1 MSHPALTVVSLYNRY
16 LNRGGEDQVFEAE
29 AELLAAH
36 GYRVIRMED
45 HLREPAGWRERWEL
59 ARNTV
64 WSNDWHIK
72 MWQLLEQHRP
82 DIVHIHNWW
91 PQMSPAVCY
100 VAHSARVPVI
110 HTLHNY
116 RLLCPNAIFFRD
128 GHTCEDCLGKTVP
141 WPGVLH
147 ACYQRSRVRTAVI
160 ANVLARH
167 RKRKTWSEQ
176 VDVYIA
182 LSEFARCKFIEGG
195 LPAER
200 IVVKPNFVYPTPAM
214 GEGDGGYAL
223 YVGRLAEP
231 KGIATL
237 LAGWE
242 RMHGKL
248 PLKIVGDGPMS
259 TEVQAATRGR
269 LGIEWLGRVSH
280 DRVVELMQAATA
292 LVFPS
297 ICYEGFPMAIVEAFA
312 TGLPVV
318 ASDLGTMSSLVQ
330 HGRTGLHFRPG
341 DAASLAHRVEWIST
355 HSVERRQM
363 RQNARAEFDAKYT
376 AEKNYDT
383 LIHIYE
389 TAIERLKSVRMT
401 Q

>member
-1 MSHPALTVVSLYNRY
+1 M
-16 LNRGGEDQVFEAE
+16 FEAE

-36 GYRVIRMED
+36 GHRVIRVED
-45 HLREPAGWRERWEL
+45 HVREPAGWRERWEL
-59 ARNTV
+59 ARNTI
-64 WSNDWHIK
+64 WSSAWYEK
-72 MWQLLEQHRP
+72 MRQLLQQQQP
-82 DIVHIHNWW
+82 DIVHVHNWW

-100 VAHSARVPVI
+100 AAHSARVPVI

-116 RLLCPNAIFFRD
+116 RLLCPNAMFFRD
-128 GHTCEDCLGKTVP
+128 GHACEDCLGKTVP

-147 ACYQRSRVRTAVI
+147 ACYQRSRARTAVV
-160 ANVLARH
+160 AYVLARH

-182 LSEFARCKFIEGG
+182 LSEFARRKFIGGG

-200 IVVKPNFVYPTPAM
+200 IVVKPNFLYPAPAM
-214 GEGDGGYAL
+214 GKGDGGYAL
-223 YVGRLAEP
+223 FVGRLSEQ

-242 RMHGKL
+242 QLHAKL

-259 TEVQAATRGR
+259 TEVKAASRGSLR
-269 LGIEWLGRVSH
+269 IEWL
-280 DRVVELMQAATA
+280 DRLPRDRIVELMQAATA

-297 ICYEGFPMAIVEAFA
+297 MSYEGVPMVILEAFA

-330 HGRTGLHFRPG
+330 HGRTGLHFRVG
-341 DAASLAHRVEWIST
+341 DAASLARQVEWIST
-355 HSVERRQM
+355 HSHEWHQM
-363 RQNARAEFDAKYT
+363 RRNARAEFDANYT
-376 AEKNYDT
+376 AAKNYDM

-389 TAIERLKSVRMT
+389 TAIERVRSLRTT

>member
-1 MSHPALTVVSLYNRY
+1 MSHPALTIVSLYNRY
-16 LNRGGEDQVFEAE
+16 LNRGGEDEIFEAE

-36 GYRVIRMED
+36 GHRVIRVEE
-45 HLREPAGWRERWEL
+45 HAREPAGWRERWEL

-64 WSNDWHIK
+64 WSNGWYGK
-72 MWQLLEQHRP
+72 MRQLLEQHRP
-82 DIVHIHNWW
+82 DIVHVHNWW

-100 VAHSARVPVI
+100 AAHSASVPVI

-128 GHTCEDCLGKTVP
+128 GHTCEDCLGRTVP

-147 ACYQRSRVRTAVI
+147 ACYQRSRARTAVV

-182 LSEFARCKFIEGG
+182 LSEFARRKFIDGG

-200 IVVKPNFVYPTPAM
+200 TVVKPNFVYPTPAM
-214 GEGDGGYAL
+214 GKGDGGYAL
-223 YVGRLAEP
+223 FVGRLAEQ

-242 RMHGKL
+242 RLHVKL

-259 TEVQAATRGR
+259 TEVKAATRSS
-269 LGIEWLGRVSH
+269 LEIEWLGRVSH
-280 DRVVELMQAATA
+280 DRVIELMQAATV

-297 ICYEGFPMAIVEAFA
+297 I
-312 TGLPVV
+312 
-318 ASDLGTMSSLVQ
+318 
-330 HGRTGLHFRPG
+330 
-341 DAASLAHRVEWIST
+341 W
-355 HSVERRQM
+355 
-363 RQNARAEFDAKYT
+363 
-376 AEKNYDT
+376 
-383 LIHIYE
+383 YE
-389 TAIERLKSVRMT
+389 TFRLGDCGSLRDGLACDCVRPRYHVGVGST
-401 Q
+401 WPNRPAFPCG

>member
-1 MSHPALTVVSLYNRY
+1 MI
-16 LNRGGEDQVFEAE
+16 
-29 AELLAAH
+29 
-36 GYRVIRMED
+36 RVED
-45 HLREPAGWRERWEL
+45 HVREAVGWRDRWEL
-59 ARNTV
+59 ARNAV
-64 WSNDWHIK
+64 WSNDWHEK
-72 MWQLLEQHRP
+72 VRQLLEQHRP
-82 DIVHIHNWW
+82 DIVHVHNWW

-128 GHTCEDCLGKTVP
+128 GHICENCLGKTVP

-147 ACYQRSRVRTAVI
+147 ACYQGSRARTAAV
-160 ANVLARH
+160 ANVMAQH
-167 RKRKTWSEQ
+167 RKHKTWSEQ

-182 LSEFARCKFIEGG
+182 LSQFARRKFIDGG

-200 IVVKPNFVYPTPAM
+200 IVVKPNFVYPNPSM
-214 GEGDGGYAL
+214 GKGDGGYAL
-223 YVGRLAEP
+223 FVGRLAEQ
-231 KGIATL
+231 KGIGVL

-242 RMHGKL
+242 RLHGKL

-259 TEVQAATRGR
+259 TEVEAATRGG

-280 DRVVELMQAATA
+280 DRVLKLMQAATA

-297 ICYEGFPMAIVEAFA
+297 IWYEPFGLAIVEAFA
-312 TGLPVV
+312 VGLPVV

-341 DAASLAHRVEWIST
+341 DAASLAHQVEWIST
-355 HSVERRQM
+355 HSAEWRQM
-363 RQNARAEFDAKYT
+363 RQNARAEFEAKYT
-376 AEKNYDT
+376 AEKNYHT
-383 LIHIYE
+383 LIRIYE
-389 TAIERLKSVRMT
+389 TAIERVKSLRMM

>member
-1 MSHPALTVVSLYNRY
+1 MSHSALTVFSLYNRY
-16 LNRGGEDQVFEAE
+16 LNRGGEDEVFESE
-29 AELLAAH
+29 AELLGAH
-36 GYRVIRMED
+36 GHRVIRVED
-45 HLREPAGWRERWEL
+45 HVREPAGWRERWDYS
-59 ARNTV
+59 RNAV
-64 WSNDWHIK
+64 WSDAWHEK
-72 MWQLLEQHRP
+72 MRQMLERHRP
-82 DIVHIHNWW
+82 DIVHVHNWW

-100 VAHSARVPVI
+100 VAHGASVPVI

-128 GHTCEDCLGKTVP
+128 GHTCEDCLGKKVP

-147 ACYQRSRVRTAVI
+147 ACYQRSRARTAAV
-160 ANVLARH
+160 AHVLAQH
-167 RKRKTWSEQ
+167 QKRKTWSEE

-182 LSEFARCKFIEGG
+182 LSEFARRKFIDGG

-214 GEGDGGYAL
+214 GKGDGGYAL
-223 YVGRLAEP
+223 YVGRLAEQ

-280 DRVVELMQAATA
+280 DRVLELMQAATA
-292 LVFPS
+292 LIFPS
-297 ICYEGFPMAIVEAFA
+297 IWYEPFGMGIVEAFA

-318 ASDLGTMSSLVQ
+318 ASDIGAMSSLVQ

-341 DAASLAHRVEWIST
+341 DAVGLAYQVEWIST
-355 HSVERRQM
+355 HSAEWRQM

-376 AEKNYDT
+376 AERNYDT
-383 LIHIYE
+383 LIDIYE
-389 TAIERLKSVRMT
+389 TAIKQVNSVKMR